1 MGTGWLSA
9 ATVARRERSVTL
21 TSMFG
26 EAARRSRSLLQN
38 TRGGEAETRRPQQRS
53 AHGPRAWSA
62 CVAANEALTILT
74 ILAAKEGGSKVTCLR
89 DVIHFQLMH
98 QSSCRSP
105 RSAAA
110 PRLSAALEFGP

>member
-1 MGTGWLSA
+1 M
-9 ATVARRERSVTL
+9 TL

-38 TRGGEAETRRPQQRS
+38 TRGGEAETRRPQHRS

-74 ILAAKEGGSKVTCLR
+74 ILALCEGGGVKSDVLR
-89 DVIHFQLMH
+89 AVVLTF
-98 QSSCRSP
+98 S
-105 RSAAA
+105 
-110 PRLSAALEFGP
+110 